1 MTASAA
7 GAYFAPPEWKLKT
20 MAEGTILSYGQA
32 GEDLVAWQLLKYLGV
47 ERPSYLDVG
56 AFHPTIGSN
65 TYLMYRLGGRG
76 VLVEPNVAMIKA
88 LKGVRPED
96 TTLNIGIGLDDTP
109 EADYYVM
116 NYPQMNT
123 FDGDEARRREKDSGG
138 KTVIQQVVKM
148 PLGEHCPAVSRLAF
162 LELQSAFARGIGE
175 GLHAAMEEEAA
186 AVEHDREATPAFL
199 ARSATA
205 LPTAAARSRVA
216 PVLALRSLS
225 RLDAD
230 ASVLARGVIDDLRID
245 VAARTMD
252 RQARLARPRE
262 REARCG
268 RGAGGDGKRDKW
280 AMTISSCLLCGRCTR
295 RDT

>member
-1 MTASAA
+1 MDTLTQPARPAVRFSRRNFLTGAAAGLTASAA

-148 PLGEHCPAVSRLAF
+148 PLVNINKVMADLFGGKAPDFLSIDTEGLDLTILKTADYARFRPKVICAETMGEEGLRMIPA
-162 LELQSAFARGIGE
+162 IGE
-175 GLHAAMEEEAA
+175 
-186 AVEHDREATPAFL
+186 FL
-199 ARSATA
+199 AAQGYVPRGMT
-205 LPTAAARSRVA
+205 
-216 PVLALRSLS
+216 LANTLF
-225 RLDAD
+225 
-230 ASVLARGVIDDLRID
+230 IDK
-245 VAARTMD
+245 
-252 RQARLARPRE
+252 
-262 REARCG
+262 G
-268 RGAGGDGKRDKW
+268 
-280 AMTISSCLLCGRCTR
+280 LLG
-295 RDT
+295 